1 MPPCGWSPAGGAQP
15 AAPGADPCGVD
26 GGAVS
31 AVSASVVLV
40 VAALACLGAARRA
53 TPRGVLGWRC
63 QAAAF
68 LLELADR
75 EQEAAQVLNRCG

>member
-1 MPPCGWSPAGGAQP
+1 M
-15 AAPGADPCGVD
+15 
-26 GGAVS
+26 
-31 AVSASVVLV
+31 SASVVLV